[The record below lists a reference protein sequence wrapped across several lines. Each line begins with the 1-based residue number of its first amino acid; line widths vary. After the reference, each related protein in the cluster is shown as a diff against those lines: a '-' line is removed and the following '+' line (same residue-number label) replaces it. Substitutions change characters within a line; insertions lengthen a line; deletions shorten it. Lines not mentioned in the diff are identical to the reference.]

1 MIGQAKRLIELAKAE
16 AHNSDATNK
25 ILAVA
30 SGKGGT
36 GKSFFIL
43 NYAYQ
48 LSSMGKRVLLIDL
61 DSNLANIDVML
72 NETSEN
78 TIGDFLQNR
87 VLLKEL
93 PTEIR
98 PNLNVIFGDSGK
110 LNSPNKRREIIDY
123 LFSSLQN
130 IKSEYDKIL
139 IDTGAGVQADS
150 LYLLS
155 KVDSVTL
162 IINPDP
168 TSVMDGY
175 AFTKLF
181 MNEFG
186 KKKIDVIVNK
196 CDDNNEGEIAFKNI
210 NTATTHFLKTELNYI
225 GTINYHHDIYKS
237 IKDQVIFSETNP
249 TSSIANQIKEIAK
262 KLDL

>member
-1 MIGQAKRLIELAKAE
+1 VIGQAKRLIELAKAE

-98 PNLNVIFGDSGK
+98 
-110 LNSPNKRREIIDY
+110 
-123 LFSSLQN
+123 
-130 IKSEYDKIL
+130 
-139 IDTGAGVQADS
+139 
-150 LYLLS
+150 
-155 KVDSVTL
+155 
-162 IINPDP
+162 
-168 TSVMDGY
+168 
-175 AFTKLF
+175 
-181 MNEFG
+181 
-186 KKKIDVIVNK
+186 
-196 CDDNNEGEIAFKNI
+196 
-210 NTATTHFLKTELNYI
+210 
-225 GTINYHHDIYKS
+225 
-237 IKDQVIFSETNP
+237 TN
-249 TSSIANQIKEIAK
+249 
-262 KLDL
+262 